1 MFFSALFLCFVFSLA
16 ARRINKCTAMESRC
30 LAMRRERAGRQMESV
45 PPQLIKDQFL
55 GELLR
60 G

>member
-1 MFFSALFLCFVFSLA
+1 M
-16 ARRINKCTAMESRC
+16 CTAMESRC

-45 PPQLIKDQFL
+45 LPQLIKDQFL
-55 GELLR
+55 GELPR